1 MVVGS
6 NKKLGVRLDGGNDL
20 AAIRAGD
27 LFRMIVAMIGLMRFV
42 LSGAVIRLAVT
53 VMVVGN
59 GFTVLSGAVVGDAIT
74 VMVVGYMILLV
85 ACHKGK
91 GECGAG
97 DGQLFF

>member
-1 MVVGS
+1 
-6 NKKLGVRLDGGNDL
+6 
-20 AAIRAGD
+20 
-27 LFRMIVAMIGLMRFV
+27 
-42 LSGAVIRLAVT
+42 
-53 VMVVGN
+53 MVVGN